1 MIGSFLRVIRRIMQ
15 SIIPQDVRIEQV
27 LTALQHAYSVAGP
40 IGQLELRSAILEI
53 SSRVWAMFEQCAS
66 HETEADTVMA
76 SECLLIQEQLC
87 QSVGALRA
95 PARHSLSASGTR
107 GRQSVGSLRAPELAP
122 STGVP
127 GDSLD
132 EATRAKVVGQ
142 VIKIV
147 DNILSD
153 RRLTDI
159 SALA

>member
-1 MIGSFLRVIRRIMQ
+1 MQ
-15 SIIPQDVRIEQV
+15 SIIPQDVRLEQV

-53 SSRVWAMFEQCAS
+53 SSRVWGMFEQCAS
-66 HETEADTVMA
+66 QETEADTVMA
-76 SECLLIQEQLC
+76 SGCLLIQEQLC
-87 QSVGALRA
+87 QSVGV
-95 PARHSLSASGTR
+95 LSTPG
-107 GRQSVGSLRAPELAP
+107 LPP
-122 STGVP
+122 MNDVP

-132 EATRAKVVGQ
+132 EATRAKVVVQ